1 MNWFTQL
8 FCRRQRFDDISQEI
22 REHLD
27 EKVEE
32 LVAGGMSRTEA
43 LAAARRQFGNVTLI
57 EERTREVWQ
66 WPLIENFFTDVRYA
80 VRMLR
85 KSLGFTAVAILTPA
99 LGIGANTAIFSVVN
113 AVLLQ
118 PLSYPQP
125 DRLVA
130 LVRHFPQGNG
140 TSTSIPKFMVWR
152 EQKQIFQA
160 VTAYDEA
167 GPGMNLAGVDIPEQ
181 VKGIHASADYF
192 TVFDAPFAAGRAY
205 SPDEDRPGGPRVA
218 VISYGLWHGHFGGD
232 PAIVGKTIDLTGDPY
247 EIIGV
252 LGPTFKTDLPLD
264 VWLPLQADPNSTDQG
279 HYLVC
284 AARMRPGVTL
294 AQAQAAMKVSAEEF
308 RRKYPGP
315 SMAAN
320 ETATAVPFLDLSVS
334 DVRPALFILLGAVG
348 FVLLIACANVANLLL
363 ARATLRKREIAIRSA
378 LGAGRRR
385 IIYQLL
391 TESVL
396 LSLVGGALGLAL
408 GYAGVR
414 PLLAVNPVAIPR
426 VGDHGSAIALD
437 WRVLA
442 FTLVVALFTGI
453 LFGLIPAFSGSR
465 TDLSTTLKEGGS
477 RTGSG
482 FRHNK
487 ARSILVVSEMALA
500 LILLV
505 GAALLIRTFE
515 TMRSE
520 KAGFDAHNVLTME
533 MSLSGTRFAKTA
545 GVAQAVRE
553 VERRV
558 DALPGAEAVA
568 STCCLPASGL
578 DIDLPF
584 TIEGQ
589 AHAAG
594 ANDGDEEW
602 RNVSTQYFQVF
613 RIPLIRGRVFTEDD
627 DAASSERVVVISE
640 SMAKKYWPNGNA
652 LGAGI
657 TIGHNVGPEFQ
668 EPPRQIVG
676 IVGDAR
682 DAGLDSDPVPMM
694 HVPEAQVADGITALE
709 TRVLPINWA
718 IRTKTAPLSLSADIQ
733 KELRVAT
740 GGLPVAHIRTMQQV
754 IGESTAIRDF
764 GTTLLTAFAGVALL
778 LATIGIYGLMACS
791 VQQRT
796 QEIGIRMALGA
807 RPEDVRK
814 LVVFQGMRLAV
825 IGVVIGVGA
834 ALGLTRFMASLI
846 YGVKTW
852 DRTVFVSVVALLGA
866 VCWFAS
872 YVPARRA
879 SRVDPMDSLRY
890 E

>member
-1 MNWFTQL
+1 
-8 FCRRQRFDDISQEI
+8 
-22 REHLD
+22 
-27 EKVEE
+27 V
-32 LVAGGMSRTEA
+32 
-43 LAAARRQFGNVTLI
+43 
-57 EERTREVWQ
+57 
-66 WPLIENFFTDVRYA
+66 
-80 VRMLR
+80 
-85 KSLGFTAVAILTPA
+85 
-99 LGIGANTAIFSVVN
+99 
-113 AVLLQ
+113 
-118 PLSYPQP
+118 
-125 DRLVA
+125 

-140 TSTSIPKFMVWR
+140 TTTSIPKFMVWR
-152 EQKQIFQA
+152 EQTQIFQA
-160 VTAYDEA
+160 VTAYDVA
-167 GPGMNLAGVDIPEQ
+167 GPGMNLTGVDIPEQ

-192 TVFDAPFAAGRAY
+192 AVFGAPFASGRGY
-205 SPDEDRPGGPRVA
+205 SPDEDRPGGARVA
-218 VISYGLWHGHFGGD
+218 VISYGLWRGHFGGD

-252 LGPTFKTDLPLD
+252 LGPTFKTDPPLD
-264 VWLPLQADPNSTDQG
+264 VWLPLQADPSSTDQG

-396 LSLVGGALGLAL
+396 LSLVGGALGLAV

-414 PLLAVNPVAIPR
+414 GLLAVNPVAIPR
-426 VGDHGSAIALD
+426 VGDHGSAITLD
-437 WRVLA
+437 WRVLT

-465 TDLSTTLKEGGS
+465 VDLNTTLKEGGS

-533 MSLSGTRFAKTA
+533 MSLSGTRFAKTS

-578 DIDLPF
+578 DTDLPF

-589 AHAAG
+589 AHTAG

-613 RIPLIRGRVFTEDD
+613 RIPLIRGRVFTGDD
-627 DAASSERVVVISE
+627 DAGAPLVAVVSE
-640 SMAKKYWPNGNA
+640 SMAKKYWPNGDA
-652 LGAGI
+652 LGARI

-668 EPPRQIVG
+668 ELPRQIVG

-694 HVPEAQVADGITALE
+694 YVPEAQVADGVTALE
-709 TRVLPINWA
+709 THVLPINWA
-718 IRTKTAPLSLSADIQ
+718 IRTNSAPLSLSADIQ

-778 LATIGIYGLMACS
+778 LATIGIYGLMAYS

-834 ALGLTRFMASLI
+834 ALGLTRFMAGLI

-852 DRTVFVSVVALLGA
+852 DPAVFVCVVALLSA
-866 VCWFAS
+866 VCWFAT
-872 YVPARRA
+872 YIPARRA